1 MLVLL
6 NLLFSNRA
14 GACQAVGV
22 LVGGPW
28 VDSDPSVSKAT
39 FTDVFIQGLCSAFV
53 ITVIKNDFLGHKND
67 YKA

>member
-28 VDSDPSVSKAT
+28 VDGDPSVSKAT
-39 FTDVFIQGLCSAFV
+39 FTDVFIQGLCSVFV
-53 ITVIKNDFLGHKND
+53 ITVIKYDFLGHKND

>member
-1 MLVLL
+1 M
-6 NLLFSNRA
+6 A
-14 GACQAVGV
+14 APVGV

-28 VDSDPSVSKAT
+28 VDNDPSVPKAT

-53 ITVIKNDFLGHKND
+53 ITVTKNDFLGHKND

>member
-1 MLVLL
+1 MLVLP
-6 NLLFSNRA
+6 NLLFSNGV

-28 VDSDPSVSKAT
+28 VDSDPSVPKAT
-39 FTDVFIQGLCSAFV
+39 FTDVFIHGLCSASV
-53 ITVIKNDFLGHKND
+53 ITVTENDFLGHKND